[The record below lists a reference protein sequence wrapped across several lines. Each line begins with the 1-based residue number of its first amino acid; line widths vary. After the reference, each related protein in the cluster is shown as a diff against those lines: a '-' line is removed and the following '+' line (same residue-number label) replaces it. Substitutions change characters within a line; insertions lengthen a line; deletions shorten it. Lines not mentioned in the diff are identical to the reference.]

1 MSKWFIIES
10 DSEYAE
16 SLWGFRLVEADRE
29 QIGEYCKASL
39 MQYVVDNGLV
49 YDLEADMKFP
59 CPLDD
64 TGGRVAFYAQFRSH
78 HTAIVAIP
86 FDDVEVKGIL
96 SGTDIDKAIAE
107 AKATYK
113 EAVKGGAA

>member
-1 MSKWFIIES
+1 
-10 DSEYAE
+10 
-16 SLWGFRLVEADRE
+16 
-29 QIGEYCKASL
+29 
-39 MQYVVDNGLV
+39 MQYVVDNGLI

-86 FDDVEVKGIL
+86 FDDVEAKGIL
-96 SGTDIDKAIAE
+96 SGSDIDKAIAE
-107 AKATYK
+107 AKATYE
-113 EAVKGGAA
+113 EAVKGGVA